1 MSCTIRQVTTDE
13 ARAFWL
19 QQADAR
25 IFLHPDVLEPMCQ
38 RVDWWLASWN
48 THPVCLWPVC
58 QSFDGSHRPPEL
70 SAYVGP
76 LWDDEVGRQKAHRWW
91 TISSGV
97 HDAMIAFLAGRY
109 GDFQFE
115 LPPGTQ
121 EIRPVQ
127 WFQGEHADSYR
138 VLIQPRH
145 TTFMDR
151 PAQIDPGSIA
161 AVFGRDRKRD
171 VRVAMDH
178 PYVECDDASAE
189 EICGLFV
196 GLLGGK
202 AQAEVARAAMDL
214 ERARQAAARLH
225 PPARATPASANAL
238 GALAAAEGVLG
249 GALGRLMVVA
259 EAYPELKA
267 DATMQSLSEELTSTE
282 NRLGFARQAYNDQAL
297 EFNDKAAQFPD
308 LIVARLLG
316 FPTVP
321 MLESTR
327 SEEER
332 AAPKVRF

>member
-1 MSCTIRQVTTDE
+1 MSCTIRQVTTGE

-202 AQAEVARAAMDL
+202 AQAEVARRREREVKALIQSVTAGFGRIVACRDTDGSLASYSLTMGMGGTVVAPVTASSDSARRNRLQAWVRLHAMA
-214 ERARQAAARLH
+214 RAFAHGAARFDFTGGNS
-225 PPARATPASANAL
+225 RT
-238 GALAAAEGVLG
+238 GAEDLQRYG
-249 GALGRLMVVA
+249 GWPSIYYRI
-259 EAYPELKA
+259 
-267 DATMQSLSEELTSTE
+267 
-282 NRLGFARQAYNDQAL
+282 R
-297 EFNDKAAQFPD
+297 
-308 LIVARLLG
+308 I
-316 FPTVP
+316 
-321 MLESTR
+321 TR
-327 SEEER
+327 I
-332 AAPKVRF
+332 